1 MLGKREMEDLGSI
14 QSTPLGSSDHW
25 YALRCKS
32 NMEFVVNDQ
41 LRAKRIPNYLPVYSV
56 KPINPRSHAIKP
68 YFPGYLFVNDEPEE
82 LYAQKVFLMR
92 GVIGLV
98 HFDGVPA
105 SIHPKLIEAVWRQ
118 TQQLNL
124 EQKQARS
131 GFVAGEAVLVE
142 DDVIGQFEGVFEK
155 CVNGTERV
163 SVLLK
168 MLQGGMM
175 RMELPV
181 EKVRRKPVKK
191 A

>member
-1 MLGKREMEDLGSI
+1 MEDLRDSE
-14 QSTPLGSSDHW
+14 TPSLGSSDHW

-32 NMEFVVNDQ
+32 NMEFVVYDQ
-41 LRAKRIPNYLPVYSV
+41 LRAKLIPNYLPVYAV
-56 KPINPRSHAIKP
+56 KPINPRSHTLKP
-68 YFPGYLFVNDEPEE
+68 YFPGYLFVNDEPEQ

-105 SIHPKLIEAVWRQ
+105 SIHPKMIEAVRRQ
-118 TQQLNL
+118 TSQLNL

-131 GFVAGEAVLVE
+131 GFVAGDAVLVE

-155 CVNGTERV
+155 CVNGKERV

-168 MLQGGMM
+168 MMQGGMM
-175 RMELPV
+175 RMELPA
-181 EKVRRKPVKK
+181 EKVSRKPVKK
-191 A
+191 G

>member
-1 MLGKREMEDLGSI
+1 MENLSAVGA
-14 QSTPLGSSDHW
+14 TPSGTSEHW

-32 NMEFVVNDQ
+32 NMEFIVKDQ
-41 LRAKRIPNYLPVYSV
+41 LHAKLIPNYLPVYTV
-56 KPINPRSHAIKP
+56 RPVNPRSHTLKP
-68 YFPGYLFVNDEPEE
+68 YFPGYLFVNDEPEK

-105 SIHPKLIEAVWRQ
+105 SIHPKLIEAVRRQ

-131 GFVAGEAVLVE
+131 GFKAGDAILVE
-142 DDVIGQFEGVFEK
+142 DSIIGQLEGIFEK
-155 CVNGTERV
+155 CVNGRERV

-168 MLQGGMM
+168 MMQGGMM
-175 RMELPV
+175 RMELPA
-181 EKVRRKPVKK
+181 EKVRRKPVKNG
-191 A
+191 

>member
-1 MLGKREMEDLGSI
+1 MEDLRAI
-14 QSTPLGSSDHW
+14 DSTPSNSSDNW

-32 NMEFVVNDQ
+32 NMEFVVNNQ
-41 LRAKRIPNYLPVYSV
+41 LEAKLIPNYLPVYAV
-56 KPINPRSHAIKP
+56 RPVNPRSHAIKP
-68 YFPGYLFVNDEPEE
+68 YFPGYLFVKAEPEK
-82 LYAQKVFLMR
+82 LYAEKVFLMR

-105 SIHPKLIEAVWRQ
+105 SIPPKLIEAVRRQ

-131 GFVAGEAVLVE
+131 GFKAGDPVLVE
-142 DDVIGQFEGVFEK
+142 DDGVGQLEGIFEK
-155 CVNGTERV
+155 CVNGRERV

-168 MLQGGMM
+168 MMQGGMM
-175 RMELPV
+175 RMELPA

-191 A
+191 G

>member
-1 MLGKREMEDLGSI
+1 MEDLSVVDATTIG
-14 QSTPLGSSDHW
+14 TSDHW

-41 LRAKRIPNYLPVYSV
+41 LRAKFIPNYLPVYAV
-56 KPINPRSHAIKP
+56 KPVNPRSHAIKP
-68 YFPGYLFVNDEPEE
+68 YFPGYLFVNDEPDK
-82 LYAQKVFLMR
+82 LYAEKVFLMR

-105 SIHPKLIEAVWRQ
+105 SIPPKLIEAVRRQ

-131 GFVAGEAVLVE
+131 GFKAGDAVLVE
-142 DDVIGQFEGVFEK
+142 DSVIGQLEGVFEK
-155 CVNGTERV
+155 CVNGRERV

-168 MLQGGMM
+168 MMQGGMM
-175 RMELPV
+175 RMEVPV
-181 EKVRRKPVKK
+181 GKVRRKPSMKG
-191 A
+191 